1 MDDNVYNQCLRCV
14 CVCVCGSA
22 ISMDNSNNDVCVCR
36 LYESSSST
44 SSSTWGEGGVI
55 NTTFVYMYVCSSC
68 CFSCLGIIDVCV

>member
-14 CVCVCGSA
+14 CVCVGVQLVWITA
-22 ISMDNSNNDVCVCR
+22 ITVCACVDCMR
-36 LYESSSST
+36 VVVVHLHLPG
-44 SSSTWGEGGVI
+44 GEGGVI